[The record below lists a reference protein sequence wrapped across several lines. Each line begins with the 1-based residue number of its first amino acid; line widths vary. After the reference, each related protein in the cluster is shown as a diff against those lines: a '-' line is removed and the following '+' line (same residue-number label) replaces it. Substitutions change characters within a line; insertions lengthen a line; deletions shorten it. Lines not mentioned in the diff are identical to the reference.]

1 MPIVI
6 NRPQYKTP
14 LVQQSLEKDNPLGN
28 FGQAFGETVETLGK
42 IMVQSSAEATKATV
56 SKELS
61 QLNLETN
68 IKLQDLQR
76 SGATDIESQ
85 ITKFQSD
92 KIAEIESRHA
102 NTPFFK
108 QSWDDNL
115 WKVKDNIS
123 LKAHEAQL
131 NSDSLI
137 EVNNTQ
143 IALQTDLANIKLDT
157 SQFNSNIENI
167 FDTIN
172 NSKFMTLE
180 QKLDAKQKYFLN
192 GAMEAF
198 QGDISKYGFDEA
210 MSMLKQGKYNHED
223 QWGEQDDQKTYYG
236 LYDPRNQVINPE
248 ALKAAQIAKSQD
260 FDQLLAYG
268 SLEDLKA
275 IRDNWTK
282 TYGQNNHGYNVSG
295 VGQIWDVKTKAANY
309 ERLNKVIK
317 QNTITAED
325 RLKQE
330 KALLIQRALNG
341 DQSAIQE
348 MKSLKEKG
356 AKGFSDALAHLE
368 VYTPILCETDSESLN
383 KIEDDIKE
391 LANIDTSEEA
401 TDEKASGMTR
411 AMEKKSE
418 IILRLQ
424 NLNKNRKLSE
434 QDMKKYMK
442 LVSMYNEA
450 DYKTINTAFKG
461 LEDFR
466 GAHSLGTQEPSPLL
480 TFLFPNLFLSKT
492 QKESI
497 KSLSTAGSRQIM
509 NVLLSDKK
517 PDGTQW
523 LDGEKDKAITEIQLK
538 YKKAITLTAYPDLM
552 VNTPNGLD
560 LPPVGSTIV
569 RNDKEWKFKGFEPNG
584 ITPILSYTIKP
595 GIYSWWGLKER
606 KWGGGIFKTIGGNV
620 EE

>member
-28 FGQAFGETVETLGK
+28 FGQAFGDTVETLGK

-157 SQFNSNIENI
+157 NQFNSNIENI

-172 NSKFMTLE
+172 NSKFMTLG
-180 QKLDAKQKYFLN
+180 QKLDAKQKYFLT

-317 QNTITAED
+317 QNTISAED

-348 MKSLKEKG
+348 MRSLKEKG

-368 VYTPILCETDSESLN
+368 VYTPILCETNSESLN

-401 TDEKASGMTR
+401 TEEKASGMTR

-434 QDMKKYMK
+434 QDMKKYIK

-461 LEDFR
+461 LEDLRGFINTTFDKGYINGKPQLFR
-466 GAHSLGTQEPSPLL
+466 VNFTNTQES
-480 TFLFPNLFLSKT
+480 SV
-492 QKESI
+492 
-497 KSLSTAGSRQIM
+497 KSLSNAASRQIM
-509 NVLLSDKK
+509 NILLSDKK

-523 LDGEKDKAITEIQLK
+523 LEGEKNKAITEIQLK
-538 YKKAITLTAYPDLM
+538 YKKAITLTSFPQLKVD
-552 VNTPNGLD
+552 TPNGPD
-560 LPPVGSTIV
+560 IVAVGSKI
-569 RNDKEWKFKGFEPNG
+569 NINGGEWTFKGFEQDG
-584 ITPILSYTIKP
+584 IAPILSHIRKP
-595 GIYSWWGLKER
+595 NI
-606 KWGGGIFKTIGGNV
+606 
-620 EE
+620 

>member
-6 NRPQYKTP
+6 NRPQYNAP

-28 FGQAFGETVETLGK
+28 FGQAFGDTVETLGK

-92 KIAEIESRHA
+92 KIAEIESRHV
-102 NTPFFK
+102 NTPYFK
-108 QSWDDNL
+108 QSWDENL

-157 SQFNSNIENI
+157 AQFNSNIENI

-210 MSMLKQGKYNHED
+210 MTMLKQGKYNHED

-236 LYDPRNQVINPE
+236 LYDPRNKVINPE

-309 ERLNKVIK
+309 ERLNKVIAK
-317 QNTITAED
+317 NTISTQD
-325 RLKQE
+325 RFKQE
-330 KALLIQRALNG
+330 KEELIQRALSG

-348 MKSLKEKG
+348 MKKLDENG
-356 AKGFSDALAHLE
+356 MGGFKDAIAHLTTY
-368 VYTPILCETDSESLN
+368 VPISCESNEESLRQ
-383 KIEDDIKE
+383 IEKDIKE

-401 TDEKASGMTR
+401 TEEKASGMTR
-411 AMEKKSE
+411 AMEKKTQ

-424 NLNKNRKLSE
+424 NLNQNRKLSE
-434 QDMKKYMK
+434 QDMKKYMT
-442 LVSMYNEA
+442 LVSAYNSA
-450 DYKTINTAFKG
+450 DYKTINTVIDG
-461 LEDFR
+461 LEDLRGFR
-466 GAHSLGTQEPSPLL
+466 DK
-480 TFLFPNLFLSKT
+480 TFGMLMRTSLSKT
-492 QKESI
+492 QQETN
-497 KSLSTAGSRQIM
+497 KSLANAVSKQSMNIMLSST
-509 NVLLSDKK
+509 K
-517 PDGTQW
+517 PDGTPW
-523 LDGEKDKAITEIQLK
+523 AEGEKDKAATELLYK
-538 YKKAITLTAYPDLM
+538 YKKALTLNTFPILKVD
-552 VNTPNGLD
+552 TPNGPD
-560 LPPVGSTIV
+560 IVPVGSHVTKNNI
-569 RNDKEWKFKGFEPNG
+569 DYTFHGFEPDG
-584 ITPILSYTIKP
+584 ITPILSKKI
-595 GIYSWWGLKER
+595 IWGSILDAWR
-606 KWGGGIFKTIGGNV
+606 TSFGKWDQVDKNKWKL
-620 EE
+620 

>member
-157 SQFNSNIENI
+157 NQFNSNIENI

-172 NSKFMTLE
+172 NSKFMTLS

-268 SLEDLKA
+268 SLEDLKT

-309 ERLNKVIK
+309 ERLNKVIAK
-317 QNTITAED
+317 NTISAED
-325 RLKQE
+325 MLKQHN
-330 KALLIQRALNG
+330 AMLIQRALSG

-348 MKSLKEKG
+348 IEKLDENG
-356 AKGFSDALAHLE
+356 APGFKGTIAHLKT
-368 VYTPILCETDSESLN
+368 YTPILCETDSESLN
-383 KIEDDIKE
+383 KIEDDINE
-391 LANIDTSEEA
+391 LKGIDTSEEA
-401 TDEKASGMTR
+401 TEEKASGMTR
-411 AMEKKSE
+411 ALEKKSE
-418 IILRLQ
+418 IMLRLQ
-424 NLNKNRKLSE
+424 NLNQNRKLSE

-450 DYKTINTAFKG
+450 SWKTIDTAISG
-461 LEDFR
+461 LKEAR
-466 GAHSLGTQEPSPLL
+466 LTLL
-480 TFLFPNLFLSKT
+480 TVQQTIATGGNIFDRGLSKT
-492 QKESI
+492 QEDSI
-497 KSLSTAGSRQIM
+497 KSLSLALDRQLT
-509 NVLLSDKK
+509 NVAMSDKK
-517 PDGTQW
+517 PDGTPW
-523 LDGEKDKAITEIQLK
+523 TDDEKVKAMTELRYK
-538 YKKAITLTAYPDLM
+538 YKKSVVVTAFPQLTI
-552 VNTPNGLD
+552 NTPNGPD
-560 LPPVGSTIV
+560 IVPVGTIITIKGGA
-569 RNDKEWKFKGFEPNG
+569 DFKFKGFESDG
-584 ITPILSYTIKP
+584 ITPIMSHTIRP
-595 GIYSWWGLKER
+595 GIYSP
-606 KWGGGIFKTIGGNV
+606 
-620 EE
+620 EEYKARAWIAPR